1 MAIILDRAPL
11 IQEIQRLREQAS
23 PPTIAMAN
31 GLFDILHVGHL
42 RYLEAASKEADLLL
56 VAVNNDDSARALRGE
71 GKPIVPGIE
80 RAELLAGLRCVDY
93 VTLFPE
99 LSVEPLLESIRPT
112 VHCKGTDYTEETL
125 PEAALARQLGIRIA
139 IVGDPKDH
147 ATTNI
152 IQKIRS
158 QSEST

>member
-1 MAIILDRAPL
+1 MAIILDRMPL
-11 IQEIQRLREQAS
+11 IQEIKKLREQAA

-56 VAVNNDDSARALRGE
+56 VAVNNDESARSLRGE
-71 GKPIVPGIE
+71 GKPIVPGVE

-99 LSVEPLLESIRPT
+99 LSVEPLLESIRPN
-112 VHCKGTDYTEETL
+112 VHCKGTDYTQETL

-147 ATTNI
+147 ATTDI
-152 IQKIRS
+152 IQKIRT
-158 QSEST
+158 QH